1 MPETMTM
8 TPMTEGA
15 FVFSGGGQF
24 VEPLLY
30 IIYILYII
38 MNHFLADSLT
48 INEGGVISVIVI
60 SVLGA
65 KKNLVDSE

>member
-24 VEPLLY
+24 VESLLY

-38 MNHFLADSLT
+38 MNHFLADLLT

-60 SVLGA
+60 GVLSA

>member
-1 MPETMTM
+1 MTM

-24 VEPLLY
+24 VESL
-30 IIYILYII
+30 LYII

-60 SVLGA
+60 GVLGA

>member
-1 MPETMTM
+1 MTM

-24 VEPLLY
+24 VESLSY
-30 IIYILYII
+30 IIYILYMI

>member
-1 MPETMTM
+1 
-8 TPMTEGA
+8 
-15 FVFSGGGQF
+15 
-24 VEPLLY
+24 
-30 IIYILYII
+30 

>member
-1 MPETMTM
+1 
-8 TPMTEGA
+8 
-15 FVFSGGGQF
+15 
-24 VEPLLY
+24 
-30 IIYILYII
+30 

-60 SVLGA
+60 GVLGVLGA

>member
-1 MPETMTM
+1 M

-38 MNHFLADSLT
+38 MNYFLADSLT

-60 SVLGA
+60 GVLGE

>member
-1 MPETMTM
+1 
-8 TPMTEGA
+8 
-15 FVFSGGGQF
+15 
-24 VEPLLY
+24 
-30 IIYILYII
+30 

-60 SVLGA
+60 SVIVIGVLGVLGA

>member
-1 MPETMTM
+1 
-8 TPMTEGA
+8 
-15 FVFSGGGQF
+15 
-24 VEPLLY
+24 
-30 IIYILYII
+30 

-65 KKNLVDSE
+65 CLFLNMVDCLYA

>member
-1 MPETMTM
+1 
-8 TPMTEGA
+8 
-15 FVFSGGGQF
+15 
-24 VEPLLY
+24 
-30 IIYILYII
+30 

-60 SVLGA
+60 SVIVIGVLGA